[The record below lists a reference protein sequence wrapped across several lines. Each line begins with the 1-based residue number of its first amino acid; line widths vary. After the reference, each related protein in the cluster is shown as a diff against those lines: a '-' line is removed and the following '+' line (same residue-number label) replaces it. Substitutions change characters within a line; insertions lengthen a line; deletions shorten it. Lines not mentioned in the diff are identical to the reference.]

1 MVGTLITLSFL
12 HSFSWDGCPSSSTFA
27 WSSIQLCQQSSVT
40 LHRVLS
46 QPHPGVSSH
55 LDRPL
60 PHLGCSW
67 HPGRSLPGVPP
78 VSPAA
83 PSSLMVMS
91 LFCWGASSTYL
102 RKCQGGNFL
111 EALHSYTHSCW
122 ARSRILC
129 CGPFLLGI
137 LKSWC
142 YYHLPLGVALEK
154 VQPVLIPFPF
164 IVVTC
169 ILLAGSFPSS
179 IYLSFLF
186 FFFSP
191 SLTFLFF

>member
-1 MVGTLITLSFL
+1 MDALLPPPLLGL
-12 HSFSWDGCPSSSTFA
+12 PSSSA
-27 WSSIQLCQQSSVT
+27 SSPVLPCTESSPSLILESVPT
-40 LHRVLS
+40 WTAPSHTWDAAGILGVLS
-46 QPHPGVSSH
+46 QVCLLFPLLPHPHSWLCLCFVGV
-55 LDRPL
+55 
-60 PHLGCSW
+60 
-67 HPGRSLPGVPP
+67 HPVHTWESVR
-78 VSPAA
+78 
-83 PSSLMVMS
+83 
-91 LFCWGASSTYL
+91 
-102 RKCQGGNFL
+102 GGNFL

-169 ILLAGSFPSS
+169 ILLSGSFPSS
-179 IYLSFLF
+179 IYLSFS
-186 FFFSP
+186 FFSP
-191 SLTFLFF
+191 SLTFFFF

>member
-1 MVGTLITLSFL
+1 
-12 HSFSWDGCPSSSTFA
+12 
-27 WSSIQLCQQSSVT
+27 
-40 LHRVLS
+40 
-46 QPHPGVSSH
+46 
-55 LDRPL
+55 
-60 PHLGCSW
+60 
-67 HPGRSLPGVPP
+67 
-78 VSPAA
+78 
-83 PSSLMVMS
+83 MVMS

-137 LKSWC
+137 LKLWC

-169 ILLAGSFPSS
+169 ILFAGSFPSS

-186 FFFSP
+186 FSFSFLPPLLSSSFNQVYRLWKYCFWLITTFCSVTFLSFCSQYSSDFYNYFSRFFSVNYHKVE
-191 SLTFLFF
+191 SMSIL